1 MGIGTMRPYAVA
13 QSPRL
18 VLCECAAN
26 MLLPAYFESAI
37 DFAAAYCDANIV
49 LVSHYIDDHV
59 QGMLGVLSAFTSAFF
74 HTRSIAK
81 TGNPVKFRA
90 FVARKPQENA

>member
-1 MGIGTMRPYAVA
+1 
-13 QSPRL
+13 
-18 VLCECAAN
+18 

-37 DFAAAYCDANIV
+37 DFAAAYCNANIV

-59 QGMLGVLSAFTSAFF
+59 QGMLSVLTAFTSAFF

-81 TGNPVKFRA
+81 TGNPVKFWA
-90 FVARKPQENA
+90 FVAQKPQFATVFSAEFCGFYATNLLNF